1 MQRYWITALAFALV
15 AGTAAAQNYQ
25 LKDLVIDHPYAR
37 ATPPGARVGGAYLTI
52 ENKGASADKL
62 VDASSPAAKVVEIHE
77 MAMDAGV
84 MKMRAVRGIE
94 IKPGAKAE
102 LTPGGYHI
110 MLIDLKQQ
118 LKSGDKIP
126 LTLVFEKS
134 GKVDVTVAVEA
145 MAGGGMQ
152 QKH

>member
-84 MKMRAVRGIE
+84 MKMRPVRGIE